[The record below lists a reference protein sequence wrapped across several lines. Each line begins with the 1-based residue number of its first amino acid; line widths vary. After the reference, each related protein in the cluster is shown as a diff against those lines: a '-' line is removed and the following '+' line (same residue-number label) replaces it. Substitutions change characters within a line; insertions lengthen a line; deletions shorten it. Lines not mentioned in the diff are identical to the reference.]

1 MNYLEVV
8 TGKKIERSSKSA
20 LINISIE
27 LKPYP
32 YLLKNG
38 YTHQTQAI
46 TIFITDR
53 LILSGL
59 PDCDHSYEFQHL
71 YTLINA
77 HIKHQN

>member
-8 TGKKIERSSKSA
+8 TGKKIERESKSA
-20 LINISIE
+20 RINISIE

-46 TIFITDR
+46 TIFTTYR
-53 LILSGL
+53 
-59 PDCDHSYEFQHL
+59 
-71 YTLINA
+71 
-77 HIKHQN
+77 